1 MSVSDAPE
9 DPERASSA
17 GGQIMSPKNGSPV
30 IGAGSD
36 AICAAAPVLG
46 HDQRGQ
52 SRPHGAHCDIGAVEK

>member
-1 MSVSDAPE
+1 
-9 DPERASSA
+9 
-17 GGQIMSPKNGSPV
+17 MSPKNGSPV

-36 AICAAAPVLG
+36 AICAAAPVFG